1 MLKTL
6 PQIAAVGIATEPPPA
21 PDESLRL
28 REALQARILAVLGR
42 RALHPP
48 SGCGFLQWV

>member
-6 PQIAAVGIATEPPPA
+6 RQIGTVGIATEAPPP

-42 RALHPP
+42 ALCIRQVDAG
-48 SGCGFLQWV
+48 SCNG